1 MYMTSQQKDILNELT
16 PENIAHI
23 VQMFADRKDVQYQCK
38 LVGNDT
44 IAAGDYNLSVS
55 TYVEQEDTR
64 EKVDIVELNA
74 RIEQIV
80 AHENELR
87 AQIDEIIKEL

>member
-1 MYMTSQQKDILNELT
+1 M
-16 PENIAHI
+16 
-23 VQMFADRKDVQYQCK
+23 QYQCK
-38 LVGNDT
+38 LVGNNI
-44 IAAGDYNLSVS
+44 IAEGDYNLSVS